1 MVTLLFGTFSLPI
14 DRKNAIKKI
23 NEKSTKLT
31 VVNVF

>member
-1 MVTLLFGTFSLPI
+1 MIARESRPI
-14 DRKNAIKKI
+14 DCKNAIKKI